1 MRKFSLGIDL
11 MVAANEPPE
20 PDMLDFESWPL
31 VQESP
36 LGNSCLSIYWYT
48 LHHVWNTVCKST
60 VTNMKTVQNFEVISN
75 NKNVVSVLEKYVLHR
90 HSNNSTS
97 AGLEIYA
104 LGKEA

>member
-1 MRKFSLGIDL
+1 
-11 MVAANEPPE
+11 
-20 PDMLDFESWPL
+20 
-31 VQESP
+31 
-36 LGNSCLSIYWYT
+36 
-48 LHHVWNTVCKST
+48 
-60 VTNMKTVQNFEVISN
+60 MKTVQNFEVISN